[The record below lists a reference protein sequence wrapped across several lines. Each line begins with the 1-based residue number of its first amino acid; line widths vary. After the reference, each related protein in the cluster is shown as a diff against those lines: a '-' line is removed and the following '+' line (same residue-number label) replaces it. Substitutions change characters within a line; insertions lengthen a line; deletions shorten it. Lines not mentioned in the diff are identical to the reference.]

1 MANAKFTIYGSC
13 AVTVEYDDVASGLRQ
28 SRTFASYGRYIY
40 ELIGMD
46 GRKRQA
52 CERLSHMGSTLM
64 VHEPGEDIL
73 PIIRREYR
81 RMRRADIKQAD
92 RL

>member
-1 MANAKFTIYGSC
+1 MANAKFTIYGSG

-40 ELIGMD
+40 ELTGMD

-52 CERLSHMGSTLM
+52 CERLSHRGSTLM